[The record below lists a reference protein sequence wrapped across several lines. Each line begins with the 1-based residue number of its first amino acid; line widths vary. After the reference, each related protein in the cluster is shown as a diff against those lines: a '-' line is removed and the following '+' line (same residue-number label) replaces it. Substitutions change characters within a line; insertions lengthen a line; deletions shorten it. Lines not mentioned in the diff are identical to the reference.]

1 MAALTLPALHAS
13 HGGCWLRDAALT
25 GSPSTRAVGKGDA
38 IMAAADTPLLLLN
51 APLVASRLGYPD
63 LSGLDLLELYAFVHP
78 ARFVV
83 PTPKGLAH
91 ALNLAEPASDDAVP
105 LLLQEAAEAL
115 LATCES
121 PQWAER
127 EGAWTALQ
135 SLVRMRWP
143 WATLLAPRIR
153 RPERAERWLFTR
165 LPEWE
170 EAAERPQPAQVSLT
184 GEEVEER
191 LAMLTGRDAEARPAQ
206 RAYAREAAGMFA
218 PRPPRGSGSGQPHM
232 LLAQAGTG
240 TGKTFGYLAPASLW
254 AEKSGGTVWV
264 STYTKAL
271 QRQLRRESRRAFPAK
286 RHGKAPVV
294 VRKGRE
300 NYLCL
305 LNLEDALQGGFA
317 GRAAI
322 LAQLVARWA
331 AYSQDGDMIG
341 GDLPGWLGTL
351 FRKRGISALTDQRG
365 ECVYAGC
372 PHYRKCFI
380 ERAVRASADAE
391 LVIANHALVMV
402 NAARGRDAAQRPTRI
417 VFDEGHHVFEAADS
431 TFSAALTGAETIE
444 LRRWVIGPEGKS
456 RGRRRGLS
464 ARLADVASYDEEGA
478 RAIAQAREAAEAL
491 PSDGWLARL
500 QENAPVGPLEAL
512 LAATRAVVHARDES
526 GGQEAGYGLETEI
539 AQMDGAFIEV
549 AGRAQEAL
557 EALRQ
562 PLARLALRL
571 EAIVED
577 GPDWLDGPAR
587 ARIEGARGAIGWRT
601 DLVAGWIALLS
612 RLGGP
617 ADPDFVDWLAVERS
631 DGREWDIGL
640 YRHYLDPMK
649 PFANTVL
656 APAHGVM
663 MTSATL
669 RDRVGS
675 GRGDGGG
682 ADDWDSAIR
691 RSGAPWLDMS
701 PRLFSAESPFDY
713 ASQAEVL
720 IVTDVPKGDIPAL
733 AGAYARLIEA
743 SGGGA
748 LGLFTAVRRLRA
760 VYGRIADRL
769 ARAGLPL
776 YAQHVDPIDTG
787 TLVDIFRDDP
797 RASLLGTDALR
808 DGVDVPGHSLRL
820 VMMEQVPWPKPS
832 ILHRARRLAGG
843 GQAYDD
849 RIIRARLAQAF
860 GRLIRSADDRGF
872 FVVLSSAFPSRL
884 LGAFP
889 PGTPVR
895 RVTLDVAL
903 QSVAGGV
910 SGASATIANAGA
922 TAGPAGDLS

>member
-1 MAALTLPALHAS
+1 MSARPALLLPAIHAS
-13 HGGCWLRDAALT
+13 HGGCWLRDGEA
-25 GSPSTRAVGKGDA
+25 TRGVGKGDA
-38 IMAAADTPLLLLN
+38 IVAAADTPLLLLN

-63 LSGLDLLELYAFVHP
+63 LSGLDLLELFAFVHP
-78 ARFVV
+78 ARFMV

-91 ALNLAEPASDDAVP
+91 ALDLPEPAADDAVP
-105 LLLQEAAEAL
+105 LLLQQAAETL
-115 LATCES
+115 LATCERED
-121 PQWAER
+121 WAER
-127 EGAWTALQ
+127 EGAWTVLQ
-135 SLVRMRWP
+135 ALVRMRWP
-143 WATLLAPRIR
+143 WATLLTPRIA
-153 RPERAERWLFTR
+153 RPQRAERWLFAK

-170 EAAERPQPAQVSLT
+170 EASDRPQPAQIVLSDEAVIARLGELT
-184 GEEVEER
+184 G
-191 LAMLTGRDAEARPAQ
+191 AGAEQRPAQ
-206 RAYAREAAGMFA
+206 REYACEAARMFA
-218 PRPPRGSGSGQPHM
+218 PRQQQRQPHVV
-232 LLAQAGTG
+232 LAQAGTG

-254 AEKSGGTVWV
+254 AEQSGGTVWV

-271 QRQLRRESRRAFPAK
+271 QRQLRRESRRAFPAA
-286 RHGKAPVV
+286 RNGKPPVV

-305 LNLEDALQGGFA
+305 LNLEDALQGGFG

-322 LAQLVARWA
+322 LAQFVARWA

-351 FRKRGISALTDQRG
+351 FRKRGIAALTDQRG

-380 ERAVRASADAE
+380 ERAARASADAE

-402 NAARGRDAAQRPTRI
+402 NAARGRDVAQRPTRI

-491 PSDGWLARL
+491 PGDGWLARVVEGTPSGPVEEL
-500 QENAPVGPLEAL
+500 LNAARAL
-512 LAATRAVVHARDES
+512 AYARDES
-526 GGQEAGYGLETEI
+526 GGQEAGYGLETEA
-539 AQMDGAFIEV
+539 AQLDGSFIEI

-557 EALRQ
+557 EALRK
-562 PLARLALRL
+562 PLVRLGLRL
-571 EAIVED
+571 EALIED

-587 ARIEGARGAIGWRT
+587 ARIEGARGAIGWRS
-601 DLVAGWIALLS
+601 DLIAGWIGLLA

-617 ADPDFVDWLAVERS
+617 GDPDFVDWIAVERS
-631 DGREWDIGL
+631 DGREWDVGL
-640 YRHYLDPMK
+640 HRHFLDPMK
-649 PFANTVL
+649 PFAETVL

-669 RDRVGS
+669 RDG
-675 GRGDGGG
+675 
-682 ADDWDSAIR
+682 DDWTSAIE
-691 RSGAPWLDMS
+691 RSGAQHLEIA
-701 PRLFSAESPFDY
+701 PRRFSADSPFDY
-713 ASQAEVL
+713 ARQAEVL

-733 AGAYARLIEA
+733 ASAYGRLIEA
-743 SGGGA
+743 AEGGA
-748 LGLFTAVRRLRA
+748 LGLFTAIRRLRA

-769 ARAGLPL
+769 ARGGLPL
-776 YAQHVDPIDTG
+776 FAQHVDPIDTG

-820 VMMEQVPWPKPS
+820 VIMEQVPWPKPS

-860 GRLIRSADDRGF
+860 GRLIRSGTDRGH

-884 LGAFP
+884 LSAFP
-889 PGTPVR
+889 AGTPIR

-903 QSVAGGV
+903 QSV
-910 SGASATIANAGA
+910 SGRASEDAKAETLRSEGI
-922 TAGPAGDLS
+922 S